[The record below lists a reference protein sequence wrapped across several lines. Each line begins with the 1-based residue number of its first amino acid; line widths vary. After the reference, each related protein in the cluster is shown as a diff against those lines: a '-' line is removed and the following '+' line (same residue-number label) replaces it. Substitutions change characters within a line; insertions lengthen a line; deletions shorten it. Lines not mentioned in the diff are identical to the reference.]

1 MLCDDGVIKACAVKA
16 VFYTTRVEGE
26 KARCELAALK
36 TATDLPCLVQCL
48 GVFKTR
54 LMNGRK
60 ALIIATGYVPGLN
73 LESGMEG
80 VEGRAG
86 Q

>member
-1 MLCDDGVIKACAVKA
+1 MPAACSAEMLCDDGVIMACAVKT
-16 VFYTTRVEGE
+16 VLYTTWIEIE

-36 TATDLPCLVQCL
+36 TAADLPRLVQCL

-60 ALIIATGYVPGLN
+60 ALIIAT
-73 LESGMEG
+73 E
-80 VEGRAG
+80 
-86 Q
+86 